1 MNQTAAYEF
10 NMVNLIKDLRAE
22 FGVPDL
28 PVSIPAAGFDGFNN
42 AEAGRTPVRPIPWVD
57 YPPEWK
63 INTNCVVD
71 NQCRRLDIILSQLA
85 AGNATR
91 HPELGGH
98 VIATET
104 RQFWRDPQFSP
115 NQGQGCEYLTASRGV
130 RAAARLRSSPRLAA
144 APNEPALTP
153 HSH

>member
-98 VIATET
+98 VAAAET
-104 RQFWRDPQFSP
+104 RGFWRDAQFSP
-115 NQGQGCEYLTASRGV
+115 NHAEGYHWWHNAETHYLIGLALADGMQQAQ
-130 RAAARLRSSPRLAA
+130 AA
-144 APNEPALTP
+144 
-153 HSH
+153 

>member
-91 HPELGGH
+91 HPELGH
-98 VIATET
+98 VVTTET

-115 NQGQGCEYLTASRGV
+115 NQGQGYHYWHNAETYVHMG
-130 RAAARLRSSPRLAA
+130 LAMA
-144 APNEPALTP
+144 QGMVQAMQA
-153 HSH
+153 

>member
-1 MNQTAAYEF
+1 MNMTAAYEF

-91 HPELGGH
+91 NPELGGH
-98 VIATET
+98 VVSTET

-115 NQGQGCEYLTASRGV
+115 NQGQG
-130 RAAARLRSSPRLAA
+130 
-144 APNEPALTP
+144 
-153 HSH
+153 